1 MAMGD
6 HHQCYSSSESCRDIE
21 RNYPLPYL
29 VCHLF
34 VALVAWIVEIYVVTI
49 LIQCVKDYD
58 GVFERSIFI
67 GFTIVAIAFVV
78 IGFVMLVYCC
88 CSTLS
93 KIFGWELK
101 SCHCYPER
109 DIEKGESEAFI
120 MPGGCQF
127 QCMKTIHKLSN
138 ESYPSERVGR
148 LVEEIAGLTN
158 DEVAEL
164 SSILVKKMAM
174 KEHPFVGVTK
184 PGVSGLAGLAME
196 VPIAVKGE
204 KKVEK
209 AIFDLELESY
219 SSSYPSL
226 VKIVKEI
233 RELTD
238 LGWWETVNL
247 MEKAPALLKKGV
259 SREEGEQII
268 QKMKAI
274 GAKVVMN

>member
-1 MAMGD
+1 
-6 HHQCYSSSESCRDIE
+6 
-21 RNYPLPYL
+21 
-29 VCHLF
+29 
-34 VALVAWIVEIYVVTI
+34 
-49 LIQCVKDYD
+49 
-58 GVFERSIFI
+58 
-67 GFTIVAIAFVV
+67 
-78 IGFVMLVYCC
+78 
-88 CSTLS
+88 
-93 KIFGWELK
+93 
-101 SCHCYPER
+101 
-109 DIEKGESEAFI
+109 
-120 MPGGCQF
+120 
-127 QCMKTIHKLSN
+127 MKTIHKLSN

-219 SSSYPSL
+219 AASSYPSL

-268 QKMKAI
+268 QKMKVI
-274 GAKVVMN
+274 GAKVVMK